1 MRRVWTIPVI
11 LGLGLYG
18 AGCGQAAAQLA
29 PNPNVEFAYIPPKSA
44 KFQTMH
50 DRLKKRQVLEQLAV
64 FLAPLRLPMTLRI
77 QIDECGALTRM
88 VTRAGGATICYEYL
102 EEIEKAATAA
112 AGKDKAKRKQYFAG
126 AFIQSTLYRV
136 ALLALDILDAPIW
149 GRYTDAAD
157 RLAAAVMLEFN
168 PEYALAGFSGANVFF
183 KAQKKDWTGADF
195 ASINQPAAQRRYNY
209 LCMAYGFNDTTY
221 DMFKKPLG
229 NRAEGNLCEAEYKQG
244 SLSFFTLLWPHIDE
258 DKAEMIKDIQFIRP
272 DDIE

>member
-1 MRRVWTIPVI
+1 VRKSWAIPVI

-44 KFQTMH
+44 KFQAMH
-50 DRLKKRQVLEQLAV
+50 DRLKTRQVLEQLAV
-64 FLAPLRLPMTLRI
+64 FLAPLKLPATLRV
-77 QIDECGALTRM
+77 QIDECGALTRV

-102 EEIEKAATAA
+102 EAIDKAAVAA

-168 PEYALAGFSGANVFF
+168 PEYAQAGFSGANVFF
-183 KAQKKDWTGADF
+183 KAQKKSWTGADF

-209 LCMAYGFNDTTY
+209 LCMAYGFDESQY
-221 DMFKKPLG
+221 EAFKKPLG
-229 NRAEGNLCEAEYKQG
+229 TRADDKYCAAEYKQG

-258 DKAEMIKDIQFIRP
+258 DKADMIRDIQFIKP
-272 DDIE
+272 DDLE

>member
-1 MRRVWTIPVI
+1 MRKGWAVLVI
-11 LGLGLYG
+11 IGLAL
-18 AGCGQAAAQLA
+18 CGVGNNQAAAQLA
-29 PNPNVEFAYIPPKSA
+29 PNPKVAIAYIPPKSA
-44 KFQTMH
+44 KFQAMH

-77 QIDECGALTRM
+77 QIDECGALTRV
-88 VTRAGGATICYEYL
+88 VTRTGGATICYEYL
-102 EEIEKAATAA
+102 EAIDKAAATA
-112 AGKDKAKRKQYFAG
+112 AGKDKTKRKQYFTG

-136 ALLALDILDAPIW
+136 ALVALDILDAPIW

-157 RLAAAVMLEFN
+157 RLAAAVMLEFK

-209 LCMAYGFNDTTY
+209 LCMAYGFDDSQY
-221 DMFKKPLG
+221 EAFKKPLG
-229 NRAEGNLCEAEYKQG
+229 KRAEDNLCEAEYKQG

-258 DKAEMIKDIQFIRP
+258 DKAERIKEIQFIQP
-272 DDIE
+272 GDLE